1 MNHRGYKIPF
11 PNILIHI
18 MKKNLASRLS
28 GVLTMLPTPGNA
40 LTASGSLG

>member
-1 MNHRGYKIPF
+1 MADTKFQFWQNLSALP
-11 PNILIHI
+11 
-18 MKKNLASRLS
+18 KKFLASRLS